1 MIDKIK
7 EMPRQQVIATVIL
20 ICMLPLMSLWYKSR
34 KEDKENSS
42 VADVTIE
49 SNSSQYDSKL
59 AAFKAKQ
66 RMEKES
72 SSQHMLD
79 SKQMERFMR
88 VTQDE
93 TEDVGDNSKATKDEP
108 AVADDKPIEVSNKPV
123 KPKSH
128 TNSAT
133 NNLRMAAR
141 IPSEAK
147 PEATDKVIGNND
159 NDRDIRLQQMRE
171 GWGNKSSNRVEER
184 GRSYKGVIHG
194 TQELSGGQI
203 ANLRTRE
210 EIRINNI
217 VIPANTLLSGNTR
230 ISQGRVMIDVS
241 SVRLRNDIY
250 SVSITVYGSDGLPG
264 LPTSM
269 SMVDNAINK
278 EVTNEAISQ
287 VGRTGVI
294 GNIASKVA
302 STAVRDKNQKITLI
316 DSQSIYFKVNERR

>member
-108 AVADDKPIEVSNKPV
+108 AVADDKTIEVSNKPV

-147 PEATDKVIGNND
+147 PEATDKIG
-159 NDRDIRLQQMRE
+159 RAH
-171 GWGNKSSNRVEER
+171 V
-184 GRSYKGVIHG
+184 
-194 TQELSGGQI
+194 
-203 ANLRTRE
+203 
-210 EIRINNI
+210 
-217 VIPANTLLSGNTR
+217 
-230 ISQGRVMIDVS
+230 
-241 SVRLRNDIY
+241 
-250 SVSITVYGSDGLPG
+250 
-264 LPTSM
+264 
-269 SMVDNAINK
+269 
-278 EVTNEAISQ
+278 
-287 VGRTGVI
+287 
-294 GNIASKVA
+294 
-302 STAVRDKNQKITLI
+302 
-316 DSQSIYFKVNERR
+316 